1 MAPGLAEQW
10 PEFKAQQRLQAA
22 LDPVE
27 VAAAQQRCKAFLEG
41 GLEAVG
47 DWWLSDPSPAEQQAM
62 QARQQQASRAQ
73 QDQQGVLDLFDA
85 A

>member
-1 MAPGLAEQW
+1 VEQW
-10 PEFKAQQRLQAA
+10 PELKAQQRLQAA
-22 LDPVE
+22 LDPAE

-62 QARQQQASRAQ
+62 QARRQGQQQA
-73 QDQQGVLDLFDA
+73 LDLFD
-85 A
+85 